1 MTVQVI
7 ITDNGTTKTAKR
19 RMQGVQQNQDFKGFH
34 GYFNYKGTDIK
45 AYRDNTSETWRADAS
60 DTLIKVWTP
69 EKIVVESKPA
79 PRPMKVRRFFSGYVD
94 VTVTARSE
102 AEAIEVA
109 EQHPVDSFQSENTM
123 TFEGG
128 TVEVEDADNDDLTYT
143 PITNEDWI
151 DKHIR
156 PKFN

>member
-1 MTVQVI
+1 MTVEVAI
-7 ITDNGTTKTAKR
+7 IDNGKTKTARR

-34 GYFNYKGTDIK
+34 GYFRYKGVDIR
-45 AYRDNTSETWRADAS
+45 AYCRNSSDTWTADAS
-60 DTLIKVWTP
+60 DTLIKVWAP
-69 EKIVVESKPA
+69 EKIVVKAKPA

-94 VTVTARSE
+94 VTVTARTE
-102 AEAIEVA
+102 AEAKEVA
-109 EQHPVDSFQSENTM
+109 EQYPIDSFQSENTM

-143 PITNEDWI
+143 PITNQDWI